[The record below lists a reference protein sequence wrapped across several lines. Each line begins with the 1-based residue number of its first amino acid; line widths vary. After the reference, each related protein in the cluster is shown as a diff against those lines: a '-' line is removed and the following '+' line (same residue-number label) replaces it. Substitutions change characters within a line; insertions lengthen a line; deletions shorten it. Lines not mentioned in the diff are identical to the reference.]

1 MGAVMEPELGRKW
14 KFPPQRPHGGL
25 LTLQDAGSSF
35 PPVSAFGATSPWSL
49 PALVGSVTCPNL

>member
-14 KFPPQRPHGGL
+14 NPPQRPHGGL
-25 LTLQDAGSSF
+25 LTLQDAGSLFHLSRPLE
-35 PPVSAFGATSPWSL
+35 PPLPGAL